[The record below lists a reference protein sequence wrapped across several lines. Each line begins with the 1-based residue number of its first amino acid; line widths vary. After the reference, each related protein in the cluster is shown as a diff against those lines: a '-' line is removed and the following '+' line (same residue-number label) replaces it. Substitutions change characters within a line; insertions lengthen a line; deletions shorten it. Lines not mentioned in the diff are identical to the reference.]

1 MAWMET
7 EREAMVRTLH
17 ATDPQAPT
25 LCEGWN
31 VSRLLAHL
39 IMREERPW
47 RMIGDGI
54 RRDKPGR
61 EHSLNA
67 LVEQAGT
74 ESGYRSLV
82 DRFAAGAQGFTPM
95 RWGGDAVN
103 LLEFFVHH
111 EDIRRGTGDAGAREL
126 PEGEERELR
135 RRLPLMARMGYLR
148 SPVGVVLQL
157 PGGEQAKVRRGEPAV
172 TITGPVAELALH
184 AMGRQAAARVEV
196 SGVPQAVA
204 GFRSFTGA

>member
-17 ATDPQAPT
+17 STDPKAPT

-39 IMREERPW
+39 ITREERPW
-47 RMIGDGI
+47 MMIGDVV
-54 RRDKPGR
+54 RRDKPGQ
-61 EHSLNA
+61 EHSLNP
-67 LVEQAGT
+67 LVAQAGT
-74 ESGYRSLV
+74 ESGYRELV
-82 DRFAAGAQGFTPM
+82 DRFAAGAQGISPM
-95 RWGGDAVN
+95 RWGGDAAN

-111 EDIRRGTGDAGAREL
+111 EDIRRGTGNAEPREM
-126 PEGEERELR
+126 PEGQEHELR

-157 PGGEQAKVRRGEPAV
+157 PGGEQTKVRRGEPAV
-172 TITGPVAELALH
+172 TVTGPVAELALH
-184 AMGRQAAARVEV
+184 AMGRRSAAQVEI
-196 SGVPQAVA
+196 SGAPESVDR
-204 GFRSFTGA
+204 FSNFTGA